1 MMTKLEEINLY
12 NVSNEPTKIT
22 EKVMRTEQEILK
34 DFEKLG
40 YEVKEYSDGLCFFK
54 IGGYKIDIRKNIRK
68 DYAIMGSGYMN
79 MQEHKLLHE
88 LFKCWEWI

>member
-1 MMTKLEEINLY
+1 MTKQEGINLY

-22 EKVMRTEQEILK
+22 EKAMRTEKEILK

-40 YEVKEYSDGLCFFK
+40 YEVKESSDGLCLFK
-54 IGGYKIDIRKNIRK
+54 IGGYVIDIRKYGK
-68 DYAIMGSGYMN
+68 KYYAIMGTVYMY

-88 LFKCWEWI
+88 LFECWGWL